1 MNECMKS
8 ELDLFATPP
17 IQTNILK
24 SEEVSYNPI
33 ASLDNP
39 SIIEFVSL
47 GHGDTYRDLSS
58 TYIKLKV
65 QILKK
70 DGTAWHDDKGADQ
83 KTIQQPSVLN
93 NILHSLIKQCNVQLN
108 GKNITPSD
116 GNYHYRAYIESLLNY
131 GTDAATTHL
140 ECAGWILDKPNIAR
154 SDNNGS
160 KERQKLYHNSNVV
173 ELMGK
178 LHVDMFNQPTH
189 LINNVDI
196 RILFTLEKPN
206 FFLFADDSDESQFKI
221 VEAKLFMRHVTINPS
236 VLLAH
241 NAVLEKSNV
250 TYHYKRVEVKNF
262 TIPSN
267 SSSISL
273 DNVFIGQL
281 PNTIIFCMTEN
292 AGYSGK
298 RSKNPYNFKHFDI
311 SQFMLYVNGVQVPN
325 AAIETSFSD
334 DNNCNTRAYHTLFSG
349 TGIYHNDRGHQI
361 TKSMFANGFFLLAFD
376 LTPDA
381 SGNEICQR
389 LLNQG
394 TIRIEAR
401 LSKPTPSTLT
411 ALIYGEFDS
420 NVQIDKNRN
429 VYTNV

>member
-24 SEEVSYNPI
+24 SEE
-33 ASLDNP
+33 
-39 SIIEFVSL
+39 
-47 GHGDTYRDLSS
+47 
-58 TYIKLKV
+58 
-65 QILKK
+65 
-70 DGTAWHDDKGADQ
+70 
-83 KTIQQPSVLN
+83 KTIQQPSVVN

-196 RILFTLEKPN
+196 RILFTLEKPD

-241 NAVLEKSNV
+241 NAVLEKSNAK
-250 TYHYKRVEVKNF
+250 YHYKRVKVKNF

-292 AGYSGK
+292 A
-298 RSKNPYNFKHFDI
+298 
-311 SQFMLYVNGVQVPN
+311 GVQVPN

-381 SGNEICQR
+381 SGIEICQG

-420 NVQIDKNRN
+420 NVQIDKNCN